1 MFVVVWEPRS
11 GRGGGHQLALDKL
24 KAERMFQR
32 LCREMP
38 DYQIK
43 VIPAEA
49 HVAAAV
55 MERQQQ
61 RRYRG

>member
-1 MFVVVWEPRS
+1 LWFGSLVAGAAAGTSLP
-11 GRGGGHQLALDKL
+11 LKL
-24 KAERMFQR
+24 KAERMSQR

-61 RRYRG
+61 RRYRA

>member
-1 MFVVVWEPRS
+1 MFVVVWKPRS

-43 VIPAEA
+43 VIPADA
-49 HVAAAV
+49 AAAV

-61 RRYRG
+61 RRYRA